1 MSLVFD
7 AIELLLYF
15 VAFWAFVCSPGQ
27 WRRGWEKL
35 RRQGALERC
44 MTLVESA
51 VCAFC
56 GLAPAAAV
64 AALLA

>member
-1 MSLVFD
+1 MDLVFD
-7 AIELLLYF
+7 AIEFLLYF
-15 VAFWAFVCSPGQ
+15 VAFWSFVRSPGQ

-35 RRQGALERC
+35 RREGMFARC
-44 MTLVESA
+44 AMVAESA

-56 GLAPAAAV
+56 GLAPVAAA